1 MNELIDFFKTAPW
14 GEMLQA
20 YWVNDAPWL
29 DWLLFTAAP
38 FVVLWAVA
46 RILARRH
53 ELRLRRKEAGPR
65 LLVST
70 DKSLPGEATA
80 SQLVSASVVV
90 SHAVIR
96 RFPVIFRRIIGGEIP
111 VLGRVLAR
119 ARRDALLRL
128 EGQARRAGCNAIYN
142 LRMATTGIG
151 GSEDDAMKFE
161 ILAYGTA
168 VALADRTEG
177 S

>member
-1 MNELIDFFKTAPW
+1 MNELIEYAPW
-14 GEMLQA
+14 GEMLRA
-20 YWVNDAPWL
+20 YWVHDAPWL
-29 DWLLFTAAP
+29 DWLLFSAAP
-38 FVVLWAVA
+38 FVVLWAVS

-65 LLVST
+65 LFIST
-70 DKSLPGEATA
+70 GKSLPGDATA
-80 SQLVSASVVV
+80 SRMVSASVVV

-111 VLGRVLAR
+111 VLGRTLAR

-128 EGQARRAGCNAIYN
+128 EDEARAAGCSAIYN
-142 LRMATTGIG
+142 LRIATTGIG
-151 GSEDDAMKFE
+151 GNDDNAMKFE

-168 VALADRTEG
+168 VAMADG
-177 S
+177 